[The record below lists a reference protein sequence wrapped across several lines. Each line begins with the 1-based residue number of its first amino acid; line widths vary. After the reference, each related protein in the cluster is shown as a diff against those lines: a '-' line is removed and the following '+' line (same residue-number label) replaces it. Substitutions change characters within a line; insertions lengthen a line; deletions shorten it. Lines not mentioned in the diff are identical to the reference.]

1 MAKTFT
7 KAPSPCVSV
16 CKFKIEG
23 QCIACRMTKPEKK
36 RFKRLEGKGEKRA
49 FLAMLSERLQAAGR
63 YAYWSRMYRRR
74 CEKKGRPCPLDKLE
88 ADLDTG
94 AKAA

>member
-1 MAKTFT
+1 
-7 KAPSPCVSV
+7 
-16 CKFKIEG
+16 
-23 QCIACRMTKPEKK
+23 MTKPEKK

-63 YAYWSRMYRRR
+63 YAYWSRMYRPPLR
-74 CEKKGRPCPLDKLE
+74 EEGAPCPLDKLE